1 MGQIRIL
8 KVPCECILWVSPFSP
23 DLTCTFCSAGLP
35 QIILA
40 QWYDLYDMAV
50 RVEYLG
56 IGIYG
61 NKRVA
66 PGIEAVEF
74 GTAVARLVGAGKESG
89 EFRARAKAVAEA
101 CRNAGGKRRVV
112 DKLTEIVDRM

>member
-1 MGQIRIL
+1 MPALPSHLI
-8 KVPCECILWVSPFSP
+8 
-23 DLTCTFCSAGLP
+23 CTFCSVGLP

-40 QWYDLYDMAV
+40 QWYDLYNMAV

-61 NKRVA
+61 NKRVV

-74 GTAVARLVGAGKESG
+74 GAVVARLVGSGKESG
-89 EFRARAKAVAEA
+89 EFKARAKTVAEA
-101 CRNAGGKRRVV
+101 CRNAGGKRRAV
-112 DKLTEIVDRM
+112 DKLIEIIDQK